1 MSNDIKIKLNDNMVR
16 QAFNEQAT
24 AGLEEIGLRAEDYAA
39 ALTPVGTPESTGIQ
53 GYIGGTLKNSMTHKV
68 VGKAVYIGTNVEY
81 APYVEL
87 GTGIYATDGTG
98 EQSPW
103 IWIDKNGKGHWTRG
117 MKPNHMIKKA
127 ASEHNDEYKDVLKK
141 HLKKG

>member
-1 MSNDIKIKLNDNMVR
+1 MSNDIKIKLNNNMVR
-16 QAFNEQAT
+16 QAFNEQAM
-24 AGLEEIGLRAEDYAA
+24 AGLEEIGLRAEGYAA
-39 ALTPVGTPESTGIQ
+39 ALTPVDTGN
-53 GYIGGTLKNSMTHKV
+53 LRNSITHKV
-68 VGKAVYIGTNVEY
+68 SGEAVYIGSNLKY

-98 EQSPW
+98 RKSPW
-103 IWIDKNGKGHWTRG
+103 VYIDKDGIGHRTNG

-141 HLKKG
+141 HLKNE